1 MPGERWTESG
11 ENWQELVVS
20 LLKIRYAV
28 GEFIEIPDT
37 VRGDCGIEGFVRDG
51 KAFQCYAAEEPLS
64 VADLTAKQKNKISRD
79 LGKLKNNSQKLI
91 PILGSTRLSRWILVV
106 PRWED
111 KDLHSHAEAKASEI
125 RAASLPY
132 IANDFAP
139 AIVTCHD
146 FVIERQKLV
155 VAGKDSLRIIIS
167 DVDPGRCADWADQN
181 DNLIGNLD
189 RKALAICHGNRT
201 QARKLRDEFI
211 KHYLQGYNALEKLRD
226 LYPEL
231 FEMALRIKN
240 DKENF
245 LAAES
250 AIPDSLPPQKMRE
263 VLGAFKGELAKAMP
277 GMSDHTRNQLVFEAV
292 SDWLLRCPL
301 DFPEPDNVGVPNAGQ
316 P

>member
-1 MPGERWTESG
+1 MPGERWTDSG
-11 ENWQELVVS
+11 ENWQQLIVS

-28 GEFIEIPDT
+28 GEFVEIPDT
-37 VRGDCGIEGFVRDG
+37 VRGDCGIEGYVRDG
-51 KAFQCYAAEEPLS
+51 KAFQCYAAEEPLTIS
-64 VADLTAKQKNKISRD
+64 ELTNRQKIKISRD
-79 LGKLKNNSQKLI
+79 LGKLKSNSNKLL
-91 PILGSTRLSRWILVV
+91 PILGTTRLSRWILVV

-111 KDLHSHAEAKASEI
+111 KDVHSHAEAKASEI

-139 AIVTCHD
+139 AIVTCED

-155 VAGKDSLRIIIS
+155 VAGRDTLRIIIS
-167 DVDPGRCADWADQN
+167 DVDPGQVADWADQH

-189 RKALAICHGNRT
+189 RKALAICKGNASG
-201 QARKLRDEFI
+201 ARKLRDEFV
-211 KHYLQGYNALEKLRD
+211 KHYLQGYNALEKLRS

-231 FEMALRIKN
+231 YEMALRIKT

-250 AIPDSLPPQKMRE
+250 AIPDSLPPQKMKE
-263 VLGAFKGELAKAMP
+263 VLEAFKNELTKAMP
-277 GMSDHTRNQLVFEAV
+277 GMSNHSRNQLVYEAV

-301 DFPEPDNVGVPNAGQ
+301 DFPTDDSSGISNASQ
-316 P
+316 S

>member
-11 ENWQELVVS
+11 DNWQQLIVS
-20 LLKIRYAV
+20 LLKIRYAL
-28 GEFIEIPDT
+28 GEFIEIPDK

-64 VADLTAKQKNKISRD
+64 VGELTTKQKNKITKD
-79 LGKLKNNSQKLI
+79 LGKLRSNSDKLI
-91 PILGSTRLSRWILVV
+91 SILGATKLSRWILIV

-111 KDLHSHAEAKASEI
+111 KDLHSHAESKASEI

-139 AIVTCHD
+139 AIVTSDD
-146 FVIERQKLV
+146 FVVERQKLV

-167 DVDPGRCADWADQN
+167 DVDPGQCADWADQN

-189 RKALAICHGNRT
+189 RKALAICKGNIAR
-201 QARKLRDEFI
+201 ARKLRDEFVR
-211 KHYLQGYNALEKLRD
+211 HYLQGYNALDRLRSLYPD
-226 LYPEL
+226 LY
-231 FEMALRIKN
+231 EMALRIKS

-250 AIPDSLPPQKMRE
+250 AIPDSLPPQKMME
-263 VLGAFKGELAKAMP
+263 VLEAFKAELAKAMP
-277 GMSDHTRNQLVFEAV
+277 GMSDYSRKQLVYEAV

-301 DFPEPDNVGVPNAGQ
+301 DFPTEDNTSNINVS
-316 P
+316 